1 MTKLNQRKILW
12 IIREIEKGRPMS
24 LIAKIQGITRARV
37 WQLYHEYLS
46 TGKIPKLK
54 KPGRKRKE
62 ISDEREK
69 QSDYLSFL
77 THETISFLRFC

>member
-1 MTKLNQRKILW
+1 
-12 IIREIEKGRPMS
+12 MS

-62 ISDEREK
+62 ISDEEK
-69 QSDYLSFL
+69 NIVLEKYDQYKRRYFEGIDEL
-77 THETISFLRFC
+77 TGWYNLES